1 MDGVLVDNL
10 EFHLEAFQQFG
21 KEHGKSF
28 TREAVQSVFGRRNE
42 DMLKA
47 LLKKELSQSDSDRF
61 ANRKEEIYRELIEPH
76 LHEYMVPGLLDFL
89 QSLSNEDFGIALA
102 TSGPVENVDFVLDR
116 LDIRHYFNAI
126 VTGDQVTHGKPHP
139 EAFILAAK
147 RIQCDP
153 VDCVVFEDSIS
164 GIRAALN
171 GNCKCIAVSTTHPI
185 EEIEAENPHMI
196 IVDFTKLTVADIRS
210 LAGTESWDAGSD
222 T

>member
-21 KEHGKSF
+21 KEQGKSL
-28 TREAVQSVFGRRNE
+28 TREAIQSVFGRRNE

-47 LLKKELSQSDSDRF
+47 LLKQELNQSDSDRF
-61 ANRKEEIYRELIEPH
+61 AERKEEIYRELIEPH

-89 QSLSNEDFGIALA
+89 QRLTNENFGIALA

-116 LDIRHYFNAI
+116 LDIRHCFNAI

-139 EAFILAAK
+139 EAFFLAAR

-185 EEIEAENPHMI
+185 EEIEAEKPHMI
-196 IVDFTKLTVADIRS
+196 IADFTKLTVADIRS
-210 LAGTESWDAGSD
+210 LAGIESWVAGSD